1 MSSAMDDKD
10 RSRGHYRIDLSAS
23 KFEALAEELER
34 HRPRDRGRRLA
45 ELAALGLKAELDGLI
60 PAAAIKAM
68 GMVAAVPSPAL
79 PPAVTIG
86 GPGPV
91 ARAAAVGFEKPEKSP
106 AKTPAKVKEAAEN
119 GEAAQTGG
127 SLPPGDQLESIE
139 GWARDLGFPIE

>member
-68 GMVAAVPSPAL
+68 GMVAAAPSPAL

-91 ARAAAVGFEKPEKSP
+91 APAPPVPIAKP
-106 AKTPAKVKEAAEN
+106 AKTPAKSKEAAEK